1 MSYII
6 FVAFYNDRL
15 PMLKLPTNY
24 CFIELFPR
32 QS

>member
-1 MSYII
+1 
-6 FVAFYNDRL
+6 
-15 PMLKLPTNY
+15 MLKLPTNY